1 LFVPVDE
8 IEWIQAAENYAEL
21 HTIERKPGAGCYL
34 LQATMN
40 TLEASLDP
48 ERFLRIHRSLIVNIG
63 RVKELQPAGH
73 GEYVVVLRSGVRL
86 ESGRSYHEKLK
97 ALGSNPF

>member
-1 LFVPVDE
+1 MFVPVDE

-48 ERFLRIHRSLIVNIG
+48 EKFLRIHRSLIVNIG
-63 RVKELQPAGH
+63 SKNFSRRGMESMWWCCG
-73 GEYVVVLRSGVRL
+73 VVS
-86 ESGRSYHEKLK
+86 
-97 ALGSNPF
+97 ASNPGGVITRS